1 MKIYNQKTLSQI
13 RQEELENL
21 PESVLEIYEI
31 VAEMGEELN
40 RVVLENREL
49 RQEINNLNG
58 GMQQ

>member
-1 MKIYNQKTLSQI
+1 MKIYNQKELSQI

-40 RVVLENREL
+40 RVILENREL
-49 RQEINNLNG
+49 RQEIDNLSG
-58 GMQQ
+58 GK